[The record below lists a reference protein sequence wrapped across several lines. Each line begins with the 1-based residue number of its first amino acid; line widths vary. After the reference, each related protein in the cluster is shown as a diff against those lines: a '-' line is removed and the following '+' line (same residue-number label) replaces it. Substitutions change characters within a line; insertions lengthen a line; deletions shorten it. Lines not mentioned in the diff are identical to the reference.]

1 MPLSVKN
8 KSRRLVTIN
17 LLQDTAP
24 ATSSSVEL
32 TLAVLNKDGTSGQRI
47 VERQV
52 PATISWGPGETLVD
66 LPEGLRVIE
75 EFQTAVAAG
84 RLLVTEG

>member
-8 KSRRLVTIN
+8 KSRRPVTIN
-17 LLQDTAP
+17 LLQHTAP
-24 ATSSSVEL
+24 DLSTPVEL
-32 TLAVLNKDGTSGQRI
+32 TLATLNKDGTTGQRI

-52 PATISWGPGETLVD
+52 PASISWGPGETLTD
-66 LPEGLRVIE
+66 LPEGLPDIE

-84 RLLVTEG
+84 KLLVTEG